1 MSEHVPEQELAER
14 RRRLGERMR
23 ERGIDAMFVP
33 PSSDLE
39 YLTGMERDLPSFG
52 QHGYAHGWVAG
63 AFIVPEQEPLFVLP
77 RMVVAFHL
85 WGVEPPRCVTVNE
98 ADDGSALFAKAARS
112 LGPIARLGVGARTWG
127 ETMIEIGD
135 ALPGA
140 ELVNGTPLVN
150 TLRRVKSPLEIE
162 LMTAACRIVDGT
174 MAAVTPLVQPG
185 VTMSELS
192 EAVEHEMRVRGSRTP
207 SFPTHMFSFGYPES
221 HDSQAPSGLEPIREG
236 EAVMFDFGAVHASGY
251 SSDFG
256 RTIVCGEPPAGYAE
270 AYAVMLAAQEAGRAA
285 AVPGAL
291 CREVNAACRA
301 PIEEAGLGEYFRHRM
316 GHGIGLD
323 VHEEPYIS
331 VEDSTPLEPG
341 MTFTDEPS
349 ILWPEHFAVRCEDVV
364 VCAEGGG
371 RVLND
376 YPKESVVNTVQ
387 TRGV

>member
-1 MSEHVPEQELAER
+1 MNEYVPESELAG
-14 RRRLGERMR
+14 RRLRLGQQMR

-39 YLTGMERDLPSFG
+39 YVTGMERDLPSFG

-63 AFIVPEQEPLFVLP
+63 AFIVPDEEPLFVLP

-85 WGVEPPRCVTVNE
+85 WGVEPPRCITVNE

-112 LGPIARLGVGARTWG
+112 LGPVTRLAVGARTWG
-127 ETMIEIGD
+127 ETMIEIGH

-150 TLRRVKSPLEIE
+150 TLRRVKSPLELE
-162 LMTAACRIVDGT
+162 LMTAACAIVDGT

-185 VTMSELS
+185 VSMSELA
-192 EAVEHEMRVRGSRTP
+192 EAVEHEMRQRGSRTP
-207 SFPTHMFSFGYPES
+207 SFPTHLFSFGYPES
-221 HDSQAPSGLEPIREG
+221 HDSQTPNGLEPIREG

-270 AYAVMLAAQEAGRAA
+270 AYEVMLAAQEAGRAA

-291 CREVNAACRA
+291 CSEVNAACRR
-301 PIEEAGLGEYFRHRM
+301 PIEEAGLGAYFRHRM

-323 VHEEPYIS
+323 VHEQPYIS
-331 VEDSTPLEPG
+331 VEDSTPLEAG
-341 MTFTDEPS
+341 MAFTDEPS
-349 ILWPEHFAVRCEDVV
+349 IFWPEHFGVRCEDVV

-376 YPKESVVNTVQ
+376 YPKESVVNPATPKES
-387 TRGV
+387 

>member
-63 AFIVPEQEPLFVLP
+63 AFIVPGQEPLFVLP

-192 EAVEHEMRVRGSRTP
+192 EAVEHEMRMRGSRTP

-256 RTIVCGEPPAGYAE
+256 RTIVCGEPPARYAE

-387 TRGV
+387 TREV

>member
-1 MSEHVPEQELAER
+1 MSDYVPEQELVDR
-14 RRRLGERMR
+14 RTRLGEQMR

-77 RMVVAFHL
+77 RMVVTFHL
-85 WGVEPPRCVTVNE
+85 WGVEPPRCITVNE

-127 ETMIEIGD
+127 ETMIEIGH
-135 ALPGA
+135 ALAGA

-150 TLRRVKSPLEIE
+150 TLRRVKSPHEIE
-162 LMTAACRIVDGT
+162 LMTAACEIVDGT

-192 EAVEHEMRVRGSRTP
+192 EAVEHEMRMRGSRTP

-256 RTIVCGEPPAGYAE
+256 RTIVCGEPPARYAE
-270 AYAVMLAAQEAGRAA
+270 TYAVMLAAQEAGRAA

-301 PIEEAGLGEYFRHRM
+301 PIEEAGLGAYFRHRM

-323 VHEEPYIS
+323 VHEQPYIS

-341 MTFTDEPS
+341 MAFTDEPS
-349 ILWPEHFAVRCEDVV
+349 IFWPEHFGVRCEDVV

-387 TRGV
+387 TREA

>member
-1 MSEHVPEQELAER
+1 MSEYVPEQELAER
-14 RRRLGERMR
+14 RTRLGEAMR

-63 AFIVPEQEPLFVLP
+63 AFIAPEQEPLFVLP
-77 RMVVAFHL
+77 RMVVTFHL
-85 WGVEPPRCVTVNE
+85 WGVEPPRCITVNE

-127 ETMIEIGD
+127 ETMIEIGH

-150 TLRRVKSPLEIE
+150 ALRRVKSPHEIE
-162 LMTAACRIVDGT
+162 LMTAACEIVDGT
-174 MAAVTPLVQPG
+174 MAAVTPLVQAG

-192 EAVEHEMRVRGSRTP
+192 EAVEHEMRMRGSRTP
-207 SFPTHMFSFGYPES
+207 SFPTHLFSFGYPDS

-256 RTIVCGEPPAGYAE
+256 RTIVCGEPPARYADV
-270 AYAVMLAAQEAGRAA
+270 YSVMLAAQEAGRAA
-285 AVPGAL
+285 AMPGAL

-301 PIEEAGLGEYFRHRM
+301 PIEEAGLGDYFRHRM

-323 VHEEPYIS
+323 VHEQPYIS

-349 ILWPEHFAVRCEDVV
+349 IFWPEHFAVRCEDVV

-387 TRGV
+387 TREA

>member
-387 TRGV
+387 TREV

>member
-77 RMVVAFHL
+77 RMVVTFHL

-112 LGPIARLGVGARTWG
+112 LGPIVRLGVGARTWG
-127 ETMIEIGD
+127 ETMIEIGH

-150 TLRRVKSPLEIE
+150 TLRRVKSSLEIE
-162 LMTAACRIVDGT
+162 LMTAACEIVDGT

-192 EAVEHEMRVRGSRTP
+192 EAVEHELRMRGSRTP
-207 SFPTHMFSFGYPES
+207 SFPTHIFSFGYPES

-270 AYAVMLAAQEAGRAA
+270 TYAVMLAAQEAGRAA
-285 AVPGAL
+285 AVPGTP
-291 CREVNAACRA
+291 CRDVNAACRA
-301 PIEEAGLGEYFRHRM
+301 PIEDAGLGEYFRHRM

-323 VHEEPYIS
+323 VHEQPYIS

-387 TRGV
+387 TREA

>member
-1 MSEHVPEQELAER
+1 MSEYVPEQELAER
-14 RRRLGERMR
+14 RTRLGEAMR

-63 AFIVPEQEPLFVLP
+63 AFIVPGQEPLFVLP
-77 RMVVAFHL
+77 RMVVTFHL
-85 WGVEPPRCVTVNE
+85 WGVEPPRCITVNE

-127 ETMIEIGD
+127 ETMIEIGH

-140 ELVNGTPLVN
+140 EPVNGTPLVN
-150 TLRRVKSPLEIE
+150 TLRRVKSPHEIE
-162 LMTAACRIVDGT
+162 LMTAACEIVDGT

-192 EAVEHEMRVRGSRTP
+192 EAVEHEMRMRGSRTP
-207 SFPTHMFSFGYPES
+207 SFPTHIFSFGYPES

-256 RTIVCGEPPAGYAE
+256 RTIVCGEPPARYAE
-270 AYAVMLAAQEAGRAA
+270 TYAVMLAAQEAGRAA

-301 PIEEAGLGEYFRHRM
+301 PIEEAGLGDYFRHRM

-323 VHEEPYIS
+323 VHEQPYIS

-349 ILWPEHFAVRCEDVV
+349 IFWPEHFGVRCEDVV

-387 TRGV
+387 QREA